1 MLAGGSTLQAACDAV
16 GVNRRTGRRWRQA
29 TGGQVPRKSPSVC
42 ITAGGSTIPLHRK
55 KAHPLGQ
62 VRRMSVENVVCQT
75 PSPGVDE
82 LQNQIRNLDAALQ
95 TARVIGQAQGLLMAQ
110 SRCTA
115 QGAFNQLVQ
124 MSQHLN
130 IKLHL
135 VAAEFVCVAT
145 YTTCG
150 PADGAAASST
160 VEPERPSRARRAAA
174 VRLH

>member
-1 MLAGGSTLQAACDAV
+1 
-16 GVNRRTGRRWRQA
+16 
-29 TGGQVPRKSPSVC
+29 
-42 ITAGGSTIPLHRK
+42 
-55 KAHPLGQ
+55 
-62 VRRMSVENVVCQT
+62 MSVEHVVCQT

-115 QGAFNQLVQ
+115 QDAFNQLVQ

-135 VAAEFVCVAT
+135 VSCA
-145 YTTCG
+145 
-150 PADGAAASST
+150 
-160 VEPERPSRARRAAA
+160 
-174 VRLH
+174 